1 MNQIALRLWRRAT
14 RRIGATGVVA
24 IALMA
29 VALTVGV
36 SIPGFA
42 RHSDELRAMLV
53 SRADEISRKGQAVR
67 RPMSSSEQV
76 GEFVSTF
83 PEITHNADDLEQVF
97 AAARRYNVNLPKG
110 EYVLKAEPN
119 TPLVSFTATFPVRN
133 EYGAIKAFTA
143 DVLTALPHVSM
154 DDLRLARNDAGT
166 GVLDAVIRFTF
177 VYRSPS

>member
-1 MNQIALRLWRRAT
+1 
-14 RRIGATGVVA
+14 
-24 IALMA
+24 
-29 VALTVGV
+29 
-36 SIPGFA
+36 
-42 RHSDELRAMLV
+42 
-53 SRADEISRKGQAVR
+53 
-67 RPMSSSEQV
+67 
-76 GEFVSTF
+76 
-83 PEITHNADDLEQVF
+83 QVF

-143 DVLTALPHVSM
+143 DVLTTLPHVSM